1 MSCHSYVIS
10 TPSDIAQHVRCSVQ
24 WKVDGTLCIIN
35 VEMEEIPT
43 QWKTKW
49 GRKRNLQKKSYHVHT
64 YYEYL
69 LLLVYLPFNVDLVTL
84 TATSHRS
91 TKVSWRV
98 RFCMYVYVKNDINK
112 LCSNVQ
118 IVLPHFQ
125 ILVL

>member
-43 QWKTKW
+43 QWRTKW
-49 GRKRNLQKKSYHVHT
+49 GRKRILQKRSYHVHTYYYYCRRDLIT

-98 RFCMYVYVKNDINK
+98 RFCMYACKK
-112 LCSNVQ
+112 
-118 IVLPHFQ
+118 
-125 ILVL
+125 